1 MPPAAPVTYA
11 RRVGPFSGTMMVVGG
26 IIGAGIFLNPAVVAA
41 RVKSVPLIL
50 AVWLAGAVVAVIGAF
65 IFGELGARRPEA
77 GGGYA
82 YLREAYGPLPAFLQ
96 AWTLLL
102 VISSGAIAAVALT
115 FATYAVSLLAL
126 PAGTATPLALGA
138 IVLLTAIN
146 IVGSYWTG
154 QWAAGFNNVQMQ
166 NWAWQSSGTNLNLL
180 PGTARLACDQLGN
193 GVYVTGASAACGPGY
208 QNGQGTL
215 ALLTD
220 FTGVTTDIT
229 AGSGAGT
236 FFDGSPT
243 PIPGFSGQLLG
254 TTASIY
260 AIKVYNP
267 FIPLGLDSTFNSQ
280 AVPGPA
286 AVWLFGSAIGIL
298 GLARRKSATA

>member
-1 MPPAAPVTYA
+1 MNAKFRYATTAATLA
-11 RRVGPFSGTMMVVGG
+11 LLL
-26 IIGAGIFLNPAVVAA
+26 GAGGAQAALISAAYTGTWDGMHSWNPGQNGGKVVD
-41 RVKSVPLIL
+41 LT
-50 AVWLAGAVVAVIGAF
+50 
-65 IFGELGARRPEA
+65 A
-77 GGGYA
+77 GGGPGMA
-82 YLREAYGPLPAFLQ
+82 ISGNVTWENTTG
-96 AWTLLL
+96 
-102 VISSGAIAAVALT
+102 VI
-115 FATYAVSLLAL
+115 
-126 PAGTATPLALGA
+126 
-138 IVLLTAIN
+138 TAIN

-267 FIPLGLDSTFNSQ
+267 FIPLGLDSTFNIQ
-280 AVPGPA
+280 VVPVPA